1 MRAQSPDTADSAERI
16 HIDLQRKKS
25 VTQKLEQ
32 VRSLSGSAVEHGSS
46 FSVIHLETS
55 TKIDVFIEVDDPYAC
70 TAMGRRRADTLL
82 EETMSRQ
89 FFCCSAE
96 DIILQKLQWYESGGR
111 ASERQWLDV
120 PRCAGRH
127 KGAGRFPEQRVLKAL
142 VQRTR
147 DFRAFSAGVPGL

>member
-70 TAMGRRRADTLL
+70 TAMGRRRWHCFASPVF
-82 EETMSRQ
+82 ERSAS
-89 FFCCSAE
+89 FFTP
-96 DIILQKLQWYESGGR
+96 YRRR
-111 ASERQWLDV
+111 ASIGSIPPALGS
-120 PRCAGRH
+120 PPPHARH
-127 KGAGRFPEQRVLKAL
+127 MRYWMRPL
-142 VQRTR
+142 
-147 DFRAFSAGVPGL
+147 